1 MRAALLVLAVLLL
14 AGPAAAEE
22 WGTIVPGAT
31 TTEAVRARYGAP
43 TRSAAVKID
52 RYDAAQWVYEGTQ
65 APPGI
70 RRMTVDFGLLAPG
83 GYRPDVVRSFRLEP
97 KPRIFDRRTV
107 LAGWGV
113 PTKTAREGEA
123 DVYFYQEGLLVY
135 FDKGGFNVAAMV
147 FAPPQPVA
155 PPSAPP
161 APSSAPPV
169 PAPAPATT
177 APRQR

>member
-43 TRSAAVKID
+43 TRSAPVKID
-52 RYDAAQWVYEGTQ
+52 RYDAAQWVYEGAQ
-65 APPGI
+65 APAGI

-135 FDKGGFNVAAMV
+135 FDKGGFDVAAMV
-147 FAPPQPVA
+147 FTPPQPE
-155 PPSAPP
+155 
-161 APSSAPPV
+161 APSSAPAR
-169 PAPAPATT
+169 APAPSPTAPAPPTT